1 MLCPS
6 IRDSGHIKSWETA
19 GQKEIGFVVNILNIK
34 LYGNVFAAIWADL
47 STNRFM
53 FFLQNNSIQSGLV
66 IFFYVAFH
74 KIVQFVCVASTEHQH
89 LDKEKK
95 KRVGDALIEIFIK
108 LEL

>member
-1 MLCPS
+1 
-6 IRDSGHIKSWETA
+6 
-19 GQKEIGFVVNILNIK
+19 
-34 LYGNVFAAIWADL
+34 
-47 STNRFM
+47 M

-95 KRVGDALIEIFIK
+95 N
-108 LEL
+108 ELVML